1 MFGLGLPELLLIFLI
16 VLVVFGASKLP
27 QIGEGLGK
35 GIKNFKK
42 AIQEGEQED
51 SSKDSSKK
59 DTPKG
64 DEE

>member
-16 VLVVFGASKLP
+16 VIIVFGASKLP

-42 AIQEGEQED
+42 AIKEGEEGN
-51 SSKDSSKK
+51 SKEGEK
-59 DTPKG
+59 
-64 DEE
+64 